1 VYQVLLML
9 KIYNHHKLKLH
20 HKDRKKRMNNYIK
33 PVSAGFSSS
42 SSVILS
48 RNVHHFG
55 ALPNVYK

>member
-1 VYQVLLML
+1 
-9 KIYNHHKLKLH
+9 
-20 HKDRKKRMNNYIK
+20 MNNYIK

-55 ALPNVYK
+55 ALPNVYKEIYMIEGLSLFLEHTGI